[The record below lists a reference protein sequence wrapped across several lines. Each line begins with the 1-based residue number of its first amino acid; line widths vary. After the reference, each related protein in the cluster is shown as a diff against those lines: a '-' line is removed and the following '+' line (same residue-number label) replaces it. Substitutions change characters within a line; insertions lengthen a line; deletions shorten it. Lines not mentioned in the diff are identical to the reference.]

1 MRRPFN
7 QGDKIVVR
15 PTHLGARGEAEALYE
30 GFRVRVQDGIP
41 GEEATVRI
49 LHVSKGGPVA
59 VARYLGAAEP
69 HPARREPPCP
79 IHRPCGG
86 CGLQHMTEDT
96 ALGQKIA
103 DARRQLEGS
112 FKEPIKS
119 PRAFGYRAKAFL
131 LTQVQKGRLVL
142 GARPP
147 RGDELVD
154 TSGCAVLRPEI
165 EAVAAAARGILE
177 PGSVRTL
184 MMRSNRNGDTQV
196 TLVHRD
202 KDDGNVA
209 AWARRLGATC
219 AFTQRHDA
227 PGNRIHSDEPETQ
240 VWGQGPIEERFD
252 TLATLIPPTA
262 FCQGNPDVAEALYRE
277 IARRASGASIIEL
290 YCGTGVAGLLTLV
303 GDPARRLLGV
313 DKSPRAIRTAAEN
326 ARKNGLES
334 RCEFRSTGAEETPF
348 SEVDTI
354 IVNPPRA
361 GCTDEVLSAAS
372 RSRAHRFLYLSCN
385 AATLSRDAARLAN
398 GGWALAA
405 VTPADMFP
413 QTPHLE
419 LLAEFGR

>member
-59 VARYLGAAEP
+59 VARYLEAAEP

-86 CGLQHMTEDT
+86 CGLQHLGEDA
-96 ALGQKIA
+96 ALVQKIA
-103 DARRQLEGS
+103 DARRLLDGNWEQ
-112 FKEPIKS
+112 PIRS

-131 LTQVQKGRLVL
+131 LPQVQRGRLVL

-147 RGDELVD
+147 RGARLVD
-154 TSGCAVLRPEI
+154 TSGCAVLRPEL
-165 EAVAAAARGILE
+165 EAVAEAARRILE
-177 PGSVRTL
+177 PGAVRTL
-184 MMRSNRNGDTQV
+184 MMRGNRRGQTQV

-202 KDDGNVA
+202 ADDGRIA
-209 AWARRLGATC
+209 AWAGRLGAES

-240 VWGQGPIEERFD
+240 VEGDGPIEERFD
-252 TLATLIPPTA
+252 TVAALIPPTA
-262 FCQGNPDVAEALYRE
+262 FCQGNPDVAEALYKE
-277 IARRASGASIIEL
+277 IARRASGISIVEL
-290 YCGTGVAGLLTLV
+290 YCGSGVAGLLALDA
-303 GDPARRLLGV
+303 DPARRLKGV
-313 DKSPRAIRTAAEN
+313 DKSPRAIRTAEAN
-326 ARKNGLES
+326 ASRNGFER
-334 RCEFRSTGAEETPF
+334 RCAFRTAGAEEAPF
-348 SEVDTI
+348 GEADTI

-361 GCTDEVLSAAS
+361 GCAEDVLAAAG
-372 RSRAHRFLYLSCN
+372 RSRAHKLLYLSCS
-385 AATLSRDAARLAN
+385 AATLTRDAVLLADA
-398 GGWALAA
+398 GWALAS
-405 VTPADMFP
+405 VTPADMLP

-419 LLAEFGR
+419 LLAEFDR